1 MGRASRGK
9 KARDRDHQGEW
20 TATRAAVKA
29 SAIRS
34 DTLRFLPGNPW
45 VRVMVSSNINNVLSD
60 MYRVLLNSD
69 APEGSAWELAC
80 SMILG
85 KLGMRPPW
93 PSGPD
98 AAATWQLD
106 QDVRVL
112 RSAELTV
119 ISPSAHAAVMAAAA
133 TLEPGDLTLLSRD
146 RDVVTPTG
154 MLVLPEPVVCVNRT
168 GSQSD
173 TLAYGWQFTT
183 QHQIHPTA
191 QYAGVRISTFMD
203 RDGPV
208 QTDDWRAAVA
218 QARAAGHP
226 LPRLVPDGTYGM
238 RGDRPGTH
246 PSEPST
252 ELLTQKH
259 KELQAALTQAS
270 AWRSEPVADIG
281 EWSGGR
287 VEDHDD
293 DFACRYMFAFW
304 RLVAQG
310 ITTTT
315 SPPPAPQGPQST
327 GHPHDPDIRVVRLA
341 RQIPAQRTSEAGQ
354 GKEVR
359 TYRHRWPVRMHK
371 VRQWYPSA
379 QEHRLIWRGP
389 YIKGPADAPLMLGE
403 KVYVADS
410 N

>member
-1 MGRASRGK
+1 
-9 KARDRDHQGEW
+9 
-20 TATRAAVKA
+20 
-29 SAIRS
+29 
-34 DTLRFLPGNPW
+34 
-45 VRVMVSSNINNVLSD
+45 MVSSNLSNVLSD
-60 MYRVLLNSD
+60 MHQVLLNSD
-69 APEGSAWELAC
+69 APKGSEWDLAC

-98 AAATWQLD
+98 TAAEWQLA

-112 RSAELTV
+112 RSAELMV

-133 TLEPGDLTLLSRD
+133 TIEPGDLTLLSRD

-154 MLVLPEPVVCVNRT
+154 LLVLPEPVVCVNRT

-183 QHQIHPTA
+183 QHQILPTA

-208 QTDDWRAAVA
+208 QPDDWRAAVT
-218 QARAAGHP
+218 QARVSGHP
-226 LPRLVPDGTYGM
+226 LPRLVPDGMYGM
-238 RGDRPGTH
+238 RGDRPGSMA
-246 PSEPST
+246 SEPSP

-270 AWRSEPVADIG
+270 VWRSEPVADIG
-281 EWSGGR
+281 EWAGGR
-287 VEDHDD
+287 VEDPSD

-310 ITTTT
+310 ITTTAPT
-315 SPPPAPQGPQST
+315 FPAPEGPRSI
-327 GHPHDPDIRVVRLA
+327 GHPHDPDIRVVRLV
-341 RQIPAQRTSEAGQ
+341 RQIPDQRTPETR
-354 GKEVR
+354 GKQVR
-359 TYRHRWPVRMHK
+359 TYHHRWPVRMHK
-371 VRQWYPSA
+371 VRQWYPST

-403 KVYVADS
+403 KIYTTHS
-410 N
+410 G

>member
-1 MGRASRGK
+1 
-9 KARDRDHQGEW
+9 
-20 TATRAAVKA
+20 
-29 SAIRS
+29 
-34 DTLRFLPGNPW
+34 
-45 VRVMVSSNINNVLSD
+45 MVSSNLKNVLSD
-60 MYRVLLNSD
+60 MHRVLLNSD
-69 APEGSAWELAC
+69 APHGSEWELAC

-98 AAATWQLD
+98 AAADWQLAE
-106 QDVRVL
+106 DVRVL
-112 RSAELTV
+112 RSAELMV

-146 RDVVTPTG
+146 RDVVAPAG
-154 MLVLPEPVVCVNRT
+154 LLVLPAPVVCVNRT

-183 QHQIHPTA
+183 QHQILPTA
-191 QYAGVRISTFMD
+191 QYAGVRISSFMD

-208 QTDDWRAAVA
+208 QPDDWRAAVA
-218 QARAAGHP
+218 QARASGHP
-226 LPRLVPDGTYGM
+226 LPRLVPDGMYGM
-238 RGDRPGTH
+238 RGDRPGAAA
-246 PSEPST
+246 SEPSP
-252 ELLTQKH
+252 ELLTEKH

-281 EWSGGR
+281 EWAGGR
-287 VEDHDD
+287 VEDPDD

-304 RLVAQG
+304 RLVVQG
-310 ITTTT
+310 ITTTAST
-315 SPPPAPQGPQST
+315 PRAPGGPRT
-327 GHPHDPDIRVVRLA
+327 VGHPQDPDIRVVRLA
-341 RQIPAQRTSEAGQ
+341 RQIPAQRTPEPSE

-359 TYRHRWPVRMHK
+359 LYQHRWPVRMHK
-371 VRQWYPSA
+371 VRQWYPSTR
-379 QEHRLIWRGP
+379 EHRLIWRGP